1 MWLQISP
8 NDVITNIAVQL
19 QRNDR
24 LCCCI
29 DYINCT
35 AVDGWKKCTEGM
47 AVATE
52 LVLQWHCRVCSTA
65 IDCCSTGVIVALSAV
80 QYSDR
85 LLFYWC

>member
-1 MWLQISP
+1 MFLYYSSVNGEIAH
-8 NDVITNIAVQL
+8 TAVQL
-19 QRNDR
+19 QHNDR

-52 LVLQWHCRVCSTA
+52 FIQK
-65 IDCCSTGVIVALSAV
+65 
-80 QYSDR
+80 
-85 LLFYWC
+85 